1 MFKVFWLLSIW
12 GDLMLF
18 RAETMLSLYCLLLRL
33 LPVSEPLEILLSFVL
48 VLKDWEKHSCSTWP
62 NYKGLRFW
70 ISIHLWYSLD
80 KMVELTNASLNEFFE
95 LPGVLPLIET
105 IIMFSSIVIVEYRFE
120 YIELMKV
127 VGMCIF
133 TKSFIG
139 TIIQDDGIRE
149 RSNNI
154 FCLSPKLKKLK

>member
-1 MFKVFWLLSIW
+1 M
-12 GDLMLF
+12 
-18 RAETMLSLYCLLLRL
+18 LLLM
-33 LPVSEPLEILLSFVL
+33 
-48 VLKDWEKHSCSTWP
+48 
-62 NYKGLRFW
+62 N
-70 ISIHLWYSLD
+70 
-80 KMVELTNASLNEFFE
+80 SLNY
-95 LPGVLPLIET
+95 LGSPPIET
-105 IIMFSSIVIVEYRFE
+105 IIMSSSIVIVEYRFE

-154 FCLSPKLKKLK
+154 FCLSPKLKIKIKPK